1 MTLQALPS
9 KAGASATPLRV
20 MVVDDSLVMRSMI
33 SRMVGEDPAVA
44 QVVAQAA
51 NGQLAVDRAQ
61 KRDLDVVILDVE
73 MPVMDGLTAL
83 PKLLAT
89 DPKLVIIM
97 ASTLTTRNAEIS
109 LKALA
114 AGAKDYVP
122 KPSSVTPGAGAEE
135 FKRDLLEKVRTLG
148 QRYRKPAGAVP
159 VAGGAGAMPTP
170 AKSAPVAL
178 RPAASARPQ
187 ALAIGCST
195 GGPNALL
202 QLLKLLPKPVRVPVF
217 ITQHMPPTF
226 TGLLAE
232 NITRET
238 GHKCAEAR
246 QGEAAVPG
254 RIFIAPGDYHMT
266 TAREGAQVVVQI
278 NQEPKEN
285 FCRPAVDPML
295 RSLSGIYGRDL
306 LVAILTGM
314 GHDGLGGSQAVIKA
328 GGNVIA
334 QDEASSVVWGMPG
347 AVAKAGLCCAVLPLP
362 QIAGEISKLLGR

>member
-1 MTLQALPS
+1 MTLQAPPS
-9 KAGASATPLRV
+9 KVSVGTAPLRV
-20 MVVDDSLVMRSMI
+20 MVVDDSLVMRSMV
-33 SRMVGEDPAVA
+33 SRMIGDDPAVA
-44 QVVAQAA
+44 QVVAMAA

-61 KRDLDVVILDVE
+61 KLDLDVVILDVE
-73 MPVMDGLTAL
+73 MPVMDGITAL

-122 KPSSVTPGAGAEE
+122 KPSSVTPGAGAED
-135 FKRDLLEKVRTLG
+135 FKRDLLEKIRTLG
-148 QRYRKPAGAVP
+148 HRYRRPTGVVP
-159 VAGGAGAMPTP
+159 VAGGAGANRAP
-170 AKSAPVAL
+170 AKNALVAL
-178 RPAASARPQ
+178 RPSAHVRPR

-202 QLLKLLPKPVRVPVF
+202 QVLKLLPKPVRVPVF

-226 TGLLAE
+226 TGLLAA

-238 GHKCAEAR
+238 GHTCAEAR
-246 QGEAAVPG
+246 QGEVAIPG
-254 RIFIAPGDYHMT
+254 RIFLAPGDYHMT
-266 TAREGAQVVVQI
+266 TAREGAQVVIQI

-295 RSLSGIYGRDL
+295 RSLTGTYGRDL

-314 GHDGLGGSQAVIKA
+314 GHDGLSGSQAVIKA

-347 AVAKAGLCCAVLPLP
+347 AVAKAGLCCAVVPLA
-362 QIAGEISKLLGR
+362 QIADEISNLLGR